1 MQEAVTK
8 SCDPYLEDLQ
18 EFIQLYR
25 GKDMSTATVWRT
37 LDRAGF
43 TMKKVCAL
51 CCVHV
56 ILLVSKP
63 GLGYKSCN
71 GAKH

>member
-8 SCDPYLEDLQ
+8 SCDLYLEDLQ
-18 EFIQLYR
+18 EFIQLYQ

-51 CCVHV
+51 FCIHV
-56 ILLVSKP
+56 MPLASKL